1 MNSFEQILKTRFP
14 TNEILSISYKDNH
27 FLLIDFTK
35 EKGIKI
41 LMSTFLHTYQMPVP
55 EKLQGYEYGEIFFCI
70 PEYWDLTNP
79 ESSHVNWLFEWLI
92 RVASYTKDNSTWLGD
107 GHTYN
112 CTKYGSQLSNTCKQ
126 DHLFVSTPVLM
137 ENELTPILLHDKT
150 IHFWALIPLFGDEM
164 DYKQGK
170 GTVKLKKK
178 FLLKGVTEKLDEFR
192 QSCLRN
198 RWLFFK

>member
-14 TNEILSISYKDNH
+14 NQQITSITFEDELF
-27 FLLIDFTK
+27 FLVDFTK
-35 EKGIKI
+35 EKGVKVLIT
-41 LMSTFLHTYQMPVP
+41 STFHTYQMPIP
-55 EKLQGYEYGEIFFCI
+55 EKLQGYEYGELYFCV

-79 ESSHVNWLFEWLI
+79 ENPEVNWLFEWLI
-92 RVASYTKDNSTWLGD
+92 RIVRYTKDNTTWLGD

-112 CTKYGSQLSNTCKQ
+112 CSKHGKQLSNTIRQ
-126 DHLFVSTPVLM
+126 DHLFISAPILM
-137 ENELTPILLHDKT
+137 EEELFPILLYDKT
-150 IHFWALIPLFGDEM
+150 IHFWALIPIFGDEM
-164 DYKQGK
+164 DFKQGK

>member
-14 TNEILSISYKDNH
+14 SNQITSITFENEL
-27 FLLIDFTK
+27 FFLIDITK
-35 EKGIKI
+35 EKGVKI
-41 LMSTFLHTYQMPVP
+41 LLTSAFHNYQMPVP
-55 EKLQGYEYGEIFFCI
+55 EKLQGYEFGQLYFCI
-70 PEYWDLTNP
+70 PEYWDLTNTENP
-79 ESSHVNWLFEWLI
+79 EVRWLFDWLI
-92 RVASYTKDNSTWLGD
+92 RIATYTITNNTWLGD

-112 CTKYGSQLSNTCKQ
+112 CTKYGKQLSPAIRQ
-126 DHLFVSTPVLM
+126 DHLFISSPNYLDEELKPV
-137 ENELTPILLHDKT
+137 ELEDK
-150 IHFWALIPLFGDEM
+150 IINFWALIPLFGDEM